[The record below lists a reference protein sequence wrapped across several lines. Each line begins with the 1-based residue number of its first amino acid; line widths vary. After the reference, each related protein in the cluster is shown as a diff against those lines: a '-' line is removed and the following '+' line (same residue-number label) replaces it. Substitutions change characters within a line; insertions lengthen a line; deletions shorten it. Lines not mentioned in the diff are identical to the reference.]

1 MEVNSVVEQN
11 YKQALEIQ
19 DHPQLVQLFGSQDQ
33 HLRLLEETFETI
45 ITHREEQLLISGE
58 EDSVKQTII
67 LLEQL
72 QELIARGISI
82 SQTDIVTAIKMA
94 KRGTLDYFLNLY
106 NEEIGRTFV
115 LKLLDNNN
123 TFMRLREQIWCLE
136 LDLQELGKLSSQL

>member
-72 QELIARGISI
+72 QELIARGI
-82 SQTDIVTAIKMA
+82 
-94 KRGTLDYFLNLY
+94 
-106 NEEIGRTFV
+106 
-115 LKLLDNNN
+115 
-123 TFMRLREQIWCLE
+123 
-136 LDLQELGKLSSQL
+136 

>member
-67 LLEQL
+67 LLEQIYIMRKL
-72 QELIARGISI
+72 VEH
-82 SQTDIVTAIKMA
+82 
-94 KRGTLDYFLNLY
+94 FLVNL
-106 NEEIGRTFV
+106 FV